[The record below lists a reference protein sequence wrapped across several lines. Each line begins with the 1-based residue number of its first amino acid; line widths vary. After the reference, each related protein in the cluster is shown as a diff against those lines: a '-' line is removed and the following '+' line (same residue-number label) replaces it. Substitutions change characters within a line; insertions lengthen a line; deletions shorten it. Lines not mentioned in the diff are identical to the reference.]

1 MSSMNTG
8 GMGMENVWT
17 EGTVPD
23 LLSGITSAETR
34 GPSFQVLGWL
44 SDRVRVSERGT
55 GIRDL

>member
-23 LLSGITSAETR
+23 LVSGIASAEKR
-34 GPSFQVLGWL
+34 GPSFEVLGQL
-44 SDRVRVSERGT
+44 SGEVSEAGT
-55 GIRDL
+55 EMKDM